1 MSEMTLEELNDLA
14 ANIRE
19 MKAIAPYTT
28 SIEGAILLACA
39 RIAEQDAEIERLKAN
54 LDEMFLMF
62 EEARKDSQRLAVVY
76 SYNGDMVSEDRQDA
90 KCKRLADFAAAYLRE
105 RNAVSST
112 DTRPPTHGVQSGVQK
127 PEEGGQNA

>member
-39 RIAEQDAEIERLKAN
+39 RIAEQDAEINRLKRVNDNAVARMAFLGIALGQAVELAN
-54 LDEMFLMF
+54 IRVELRPKAGDE
-62 EEARKDSQRLAVVY
+62 EGEGTEYVYCDSCGTPFMSTL
-76 SYNGDMVSEDRQDA
+76 
-90 KCKRLADFAAAYLRE
+90 AAYLRE
-105 RNAVSST
+105 REVA
-112 DTRPPTHGVQSGVQK
+112 
-127 PEEGGQNA
+127 E